1 MGFLLTILYTI
12 LFIFLIYKLKFFQNS
27 CLKPKVISGIFLLK
41 IFFGLMLW
49 AVYAWHYGDRNTSDS
64 FKYFDDASFIY
75 NALFINPVHYL
86 QMVTGFHADDP
97 ELMSYYENMKSWFKK
112 YDYGLYNDN
121 RTVIRFN
128 ALAYLFSFGFYPVH
142 IVIWCFISLT
152 GLMAV
157 FKSVYPMLKDKGK
170 ELIVAVFLLPS
181 VLFWG
186 SGVLKEGIL
195 LFAFGLAIYHFN
207 KLINNKY
214 NLKTIAWTLASFSLL
229 VFTKGYVVLALL
241 PGLLSL
247 IIVKIT
253 GNKYT
258 GWKFFLTHLVLLF
271 IVLNLYRI
279 NQEYDMLFYLY
290 QKQKDFIN
298 LSGITEAKSFIET
311 RIFEPSWKSLFLNG
325 PEALFNVLARPLIF
339 ESSGLLILAAAAEN
353 LILLTIGLLSLI
365 FFKKPERSQ
374 LPLLFFS
381 IFFVISLSLII
392 GYVTPVIGAIVRYK
406 IPMLPFFLIIFII
419 IADKEKII
427 KKLPFLIRKK

>member
-1 MGFLLTILYTI
+1 MGFLLAVIYTI

-27 CLKPKVISGIFLLK
+27 CLPPKAISGIFLLK
-41 IFFGLMLW
+41 IFFGVMLW
-49 AVYAWHYGDRNTSDS
+49 AIYTWHYGNRNTSDS

-86 QMVTGFHADDP
+86 QMVTGFNADDP
-97 ELMSYYENMKSWFKK
+97 ELMVYYENMNSWFKK

-128 ALAYLFSFGFYPVH
+128 ALAYLFSFGYYPVH
-142 IVIWCFISLT
+142 IVIWCFMSLT

-157 FKSVYPMLKDKGK
+157 YKWTHPMLKDKGK

-214 NLKTIAWTLASFSLL
+214 NLKTIAWAIVSFTLL
-229 VFTKGYVVLALL
+229 VFTKGYVILALV

-247 IIVKIT
+247 IIVKMT

-258 GWKFFLTHLVLLF
+258 GLKFLLTHLVLLL
-271 IVLNLYRI
+271 IAINLYRV

-298 LSGITEAKSFIET
+298 LSVLTEVKSFIET
-311 RIFEPSWKSLFLNG
+311 PIFQPNWKSLFLNG

-353 LILLTIGLLSLI
+353 TILLAIGLFSI
-365 FFKKPERSQ
+365 IYFKKPEREQ

-427 KKLPFLIRKK
+427 KKLTF